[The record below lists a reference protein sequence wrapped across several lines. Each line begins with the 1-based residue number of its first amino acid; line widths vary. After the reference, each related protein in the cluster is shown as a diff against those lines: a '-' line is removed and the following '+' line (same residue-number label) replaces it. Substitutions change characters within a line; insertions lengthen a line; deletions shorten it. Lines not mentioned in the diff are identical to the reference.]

1 MALTFDN
8 ANLLACEASVSA
20 QRVLYDKHSRY
31 IAGVVYR
38 VMGND
43 ADLEDIV
50 QETFIAAFEG
60 IEQVEDPSA
69 IRSWLVTIAVRR
81 CRRVLAQRRR
91 RRFFFF
97 SIADVVPQ
105 SSDPREREP
114 IDDLAEAVHQL
125 PSELRIPWV
134 LARVEQVALAET
146 ARICEISL
154 ATVKRRIADA
164 DARIERRLA

>member
-1 MALTFDN
+1 
-8 ANLLACEASVSA
+8 
-20 QRVLYDKHSRY
+20 
-31 IAGVVYR
+31 
-38 VMGND
+38 MGHD

-60 IEQVEDPSA
+60 IAQVQDPAS

-81 CRRVLAQRRR
+81 VRRVFAQRRR

-97 SIADVVPQ
+97 AIADVMPQ

-114 IDDLAEAVHQL
+114 VDELAEVVRQL
-125 PSELRIPWV
+125 PCELRIPWV
-134 LARVEQVALAET
+134 LARVEQVALGET
-146 ARICEISL
+146 ARICETSL
-154 ATVKRRIADA
+154 ATVKRRIAEA